1 VSCDVRTRENLGG
14 KDSLYREG
22 LVVLRRVIEGLTQ
35 VELRRNRRRRGGRID
50 RREGDLKFSRIT
62 PPSSY
67 ISPGKGVECL

>member
-1 VSCDVRTRENLGG
+1 MFIRARAWGERTHCTVKAWWSYGG
-14 KDSLYREG
+14 MLK
-22 LVVLRRVIEGLTQ
+22 VLIKS
-35 VELRRNRRRRGGRID
+35 ELRRRRRRRGGRID